1 MPALPIWKDHTVDLG
16 AALGWDT
23 DVRIREAINSS
34 VVYEGRIR
42 RGPGSLHFYMKVNDI
57 CADWIEHTLPTLSQ
71 ADLTPTNL
79 PVKFYVLTV
88 VSGVET
94 LVGTVQ
100 FYGDWSYD
108 PAFDYATMGL
118 SHPINGRADAR
129 QWIPVTAINASDITM
144 EITYNDGTV
153 QTVTIPLAIS
163 ADFNA
168 DYNADFARSL
178 ITSGSGTAFFDLSQ
192 WSDVNHI
199 VLNGLARY
207 DIVTECARYALYYV
221 NAYGGWDT
229 FLVEGLDKTEDAL
242 TRHTMAVEYDNGT
255 TQARGLRDYAIELQR
270 GITLHTGWLTDEQS
284 LKMHHLLNSPDV
296 YLWDF
301 AEETMTPVVLTNA
314 TTEYKT
320 YKNNGRKMVDYTIT
334 ARIAKQMERR

>member
-1 MPALPIWKDHTVDLG
+1 MAALPIWKDHTVDLG

-34 VVYEGRIR
+34 VVYEGRVR
-42 RGPGSLHFYMKVNDI
+42 RAPGQLHFYMKVNDI

-79 PVKFYVLTV
+79 PVTFYVLTV
-88 VSGVET
+88 AGGVET

-118 SHPINGRADAR
+118 SHPINGRVDAR
-129 QWIPVTAINASDITM
+129 QWIPVTAIDANDITM

-153 QTVTIPLAIS
+153 QTVTIPLS
-163 ADFNA
+163 HLGDFN
-168 DYNADFARSL
+168 DDFNDDFAKSL
-178 ITSGSGTAFFDLSQ
+178 VLAGSGSAFFDLSQ
-192 WSDVNHI
+192 WDNVNHI

-207 DIVTECARYALYYV
+207 DVVTECAHHALYYL

-229 FLVEGLDKTEDAL
+229 FLVEGNFKQEDAL
-242 TRHTMAVEYDNGT
+242 TRHTIAQDYNNANVP
-255 TQARGLRDYAIELQR
+255 ARGLRDYAIELER
-270 GITLHTGWLTDEQS
+270 NVILHTGYLADEQS
-284 LKMHHLLNSPDV
+284 LRMHHLLNSPDV

-301 AEETMTPVVLTNA
+301 AEETMTPVVLTG
-314 TTEYKT
+314 TPTEYKT
-320 YKNNGRKMVDYTIT
+320 YKNNGRRMVDYTIT